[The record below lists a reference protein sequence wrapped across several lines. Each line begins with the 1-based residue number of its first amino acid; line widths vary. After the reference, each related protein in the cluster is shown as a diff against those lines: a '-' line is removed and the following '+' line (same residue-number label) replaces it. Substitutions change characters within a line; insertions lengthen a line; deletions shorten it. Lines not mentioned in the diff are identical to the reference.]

1 MNPTPG
7 VRAAFLFALTLFVT
21 GCGDVPTDPG
31 EVPDPGPPAPV
42 LESIAPSTL
51 GPGVEASL
59 TGSGFSPSR
68 TGNRVLI
75 GGDEALVL
83 EASDTI
89 LRVRVASWTC
99 HAAGPVSVEVVSE
112 GVRGTALTHQYEPR
126 DVLVLSPG
134 EHLRFAAPEPRCLV
148 FGPSTE
154 MSEYLIGIQSTS
166 QISGPRSIV
175 LLRGLAPG
183 PPPPLLARR
192 QARPEVDAAP
202 RQTDG
207 GQGTVSATPSDLL
220 PKERARMEA
229 HRSAEL
235 AIRALDEQTVRLAR
249 PRSPVASSV
258 GTWTRTDTA
267 APAPFAVSPQVGDTL
282 DLRIPDITTTNTCQN
297 GRPLRAEVR
306 HLGTKSAWLVD
317 TENPPGGLTDDDY
330 AFMAGEFDREIL
342 PELISWFGEPTDLD
356 GNGRFSILITQELNR
371 MSGAALGFVSTSDFF
386 ACPGGNGGEFL
397 YLRAPD
403 PTGSVTTAS
412 GESLIW
418 TPSQVLRSLPVILA
432 HEVTHIIQMGR
443 RFHVPPQAESAQAT
457 WLLEGQATL
466 AEEIVGY
473 RYSNLVPRSNLGA
486 DVAFGSFAPTDTR
499 WFANPLADLS
509 SYVGLG
515 FDANGFFR
523 VHGAPE
529 ECSWLSV
536 SAPGPCSTGRIAYGV
551 GWTLLRWLTD
561 HHSDGFPGGARE
573 FQRRITDSQSSGFG
587 TLSGALGRPVA
598 PLLAPWSATLYADG
612 RVPPGSGTTGFPSWD
627 LREIELA
634 MDATFGHSLLVPSHH
649 LFENFVISSRIAA
662 GSSSY
667 HRLESAFGHSGFSVS
682 ARTPSGAPITSYI
695 QLWVVRLR

>member
-21 GCGDVPTDPG
+21 GCGDAPTDPV
-31 EVPDPGPPAPV
+31 EASDPEPPAPV
-42 LESIAPSTL
+42 LESIVPSTL
-51 GPGVEASL
+51 GPGVEAFL

-83 EASDTI
+83 EASDTT

-99 HAAGPVSVEVVSE
+99 HPAGPVRVEVLSE
-112 GVRGTALTHQYEPR
+112 GMSGATLSHPYEPE
-126 DVLVLSPG
+126 DTVVLAPG
-134 EHLRFAAPEPRCLV
+134 EHLRFATPEPRCLV
-148 FGPSTE
+148 FGPSTQI
-154 MSEYLIGIQSTS
+154 SEYLIGIQSTT

-183 PPPPLLARR
+183 AAPPLLARR
-192 QARPEVDAAP
+192 QAGPGPAAGP
-202 RQTDG
+202 RDIG
-207 GQGTVSATPSDLL
+207 GGARAGAVTLPDLL
-220 PKERARMEA
+220 RHERPRIDA
-229 HRSAEL
+229 HRAAEL

-249 PRSPVASSV
+249 PRSPM
-258 GTWTRTDTA
+258 GTSAGAGTRAGTA
-267 APAPFAVSPQVGDTL
+267 APARSALSPLVGDTM

-306 HLGTKSAWLVD
+306 HLGTHSAWLVD
-317 TENPPGGLTDDDY
+317 TANPPGGLTDDDY
-330 AFMAGEFDREIL
+330 AFMAGEFDREIF
-342 PELISWFGEPTDLD
+342 PELVSWFGEPTDLD
-356 GNGRFSILITQELNR
+356 GNSRISILITQELNR

-403 PTGSVTTAS
+403 PTGSVTTPS

-418 TPSQVLRSLPVILA
+418 PRAQVMRSLPVILA
-432 HEVTHIIQMGR
+432 HEVTHIIQMGH
-443 RFHVPPQAESAQAT
+443 RFILPPQAESAQAT

-473 RYSNLVPRSNLGA
+473 RYANLAPHSNLGA
-486 DVAFGSFAPTDTR
+486 EVAFGSFAPTDTR

-515 FDANGFFR
+515 FDQSGFFR
-523 VHGAPE
+523 VDGAPE

-536 SAPGPCSTGRIAYGV
+536 AAPGPCSTGRIAYGV

-587 TLSGALGRPVA
+587 TLSGALGRPIA
-598 PLLAPWSATLYADG
+598 SLLAPWSATLYADG
-612 RVPPGSGTTGFPSWD
+612 RVPPGTGTTGFPSWD

-634 MDATFGHSLLVPSHH
+634 MDATYGHSLLVPSHH
-649 LFENFVISSRIAA
+649 LFESFVISSRIAA
-662 GSSSY
+662 GSTSY

-682 ARTPSGAPITSYI
+682 ARTPSGAPTPSHI